1 LFIRTV
7 FDSDML
13 QIADGLKNALINAKF
28 TTIESILNSD
38 SSEIASILGID
49 NYVAKIIFDAA
60 EKAGNQKSFVQQNN
74 V

>member
-1 LFIRTV
+1 MVI
-7 FDSDML
+7 DIDML
-13 QIADGLKNALINAKF
+13 QIADGLKNALINAEF

-49 NYVAKIIFDAA
+49 AYVAKIIFDAA
-60 EKAGNQKSFVQQNN
+60 EKVGNQKSFLQQNN